1 MIPVLAQLPW
11 LDGVTYADL
20 YLRHPWSRIVIAA
33 IVLVGIAYAAFLYQ
47 RHRTISKTRRVVLGT
62 LRALLYTVLIIL
74 LFEPVLAI
82 EKSVQLRRVF
92 LVLFDRSESMAM
104 RDARKS
110 KEDLEDAALCLG
122 KASFDTRAPDLTAR
136 DRADIA
142 QATRFELA
150 RSLLQREDLDVFDRL
165 ASEHKVRY
173 FSFADGLEP
182 TTGEGEKLLESL
194 RRVECTG
201 ESTRLGTSI
210 AEAVGRY
217 GGQPIAGALVLTD
230 GASNEGLEPVEVART
245 MKERGIP
252 LYTIGFG
259 VPDPPDLRVR
269 SVIVQDTVFY
279 KDIVPVRVQ
288 LSSKGF
294 TNRTVD
300 VALKVDGQTVAQ
312 APVTLT
318 GKTQFVELEFVPE
331 RESGTLNLSIEAPI
345 LPGETTHSNNV
356 ETRRLRVI
364 DEKIKV
370 LYVEGKPRWEYRY
383 LRAVLMRDHR
393 LDVKFLMTQGDRDLA
408 KASERYLAQFP
419 EVASEAF
426 VFDLVILGDVPA
438 TYFTPQQM
446 MRLEELVRERG
457 GSLLVLAGQHNPL
470 SNFLGTRI
478 EPILPVRVRPDGWE
492 SVDDTV
498 SVEITEEGLKSTV
511 VLLDADEQTNA
522 RLWSGVRPLHQVPA
536 LEGKKPA
543 ATLLATLSDQRRR
556 SEPYPLIAWQRYG
569 SGKSLYVGTDQL
581 WRLRYKVGD
590 RYHARFW
597 GQAIQ
602 FLTLSRLLGE
612 NKRVHI
618 EADAKSYRNGDRVEI
633 YTNVLNE
640 NYEPVLSPTYTIYME
655 HVEGTEETKP
665 VRLEAVHGVPGL
677 FQGYATPEEDG
688 AYRLRADS
696 SVSDVANVAEFQVA
710 SVPLEEVEPAMQEA
724 QLRKMA
730 ELSGGEYLRVRDL
743 PSLPEKLASE
753 NLTTAKRMDRELW
766 DLPYLFGA
774 LLACMA
780 LEWLLRRRYDL
791 I

>member
-1 MIPVLAQLPW
+1 MIARFLGFG
-11 LDGVTYADL
+11 DVTYAEW
-20 YLRHPWSRIVIAA
+20 YLRHPWPRLVIAG
-33 IVLVGIAYAAFLYQ
+33 IILVAIAYAAVLYH
-47 RHRTISKTRRVVLGT
+47 RHRTISKGRRIVLGT
-62 LRALLYTVLIIL
+62 LRALLYTVLIVL
-74 LFEPVLAI
+74 LFEPVLGL
-82 EKSVQLRRVF
+82 ETSVKLRRVF
-92 LVLFDRSESMAM
+92 LVLLDRSESMNM
-104 RDARKS
+104 RDARKN
-110 KEDLEDAALCLG
+110 KEDLEDAALCMG
-122 KASFDTRAPDLTAR
+122 KAPFDKRTTNLSAQ
-136 DRADIA
+136 DRAEIA
-142 QATRFELA
+142 QATRFDLT
-150 RSLLQREDLDVFDRL
+150 RGLIDLPDLDVFDRL
-165 ASEHKVRY
+165 GAEHKVRY
-173 FSFADGLEP
+173 YCFAEGLEP
-182 TTGEGEKLLESL
+182 TTGEGEVLVESL
-194 RRVECTG
+194 RRVESTG
-201 ESTRLGTSI
+201 KATRLGTAI
-210 AEAVGRY
+210 AEAVSRY
-217 GGQPIAGALVLTD
+217 GGQPIAGALILTD
-230 GASNEGLEPVEVART
+230 GASNEGLEPIEVART

-259 VPDPPDLRVR
+259 VPDPPDLRVK

-288 LSSKGF
+288 LTSKGY
-294 TNRTVD
+294 TNRTID
-300 VALKVDGQTVAQ
+300 LALKVDGKTVAQ
-312 APVTLT
+312 KPVTLT
-318 GKTQFVELEFVPE
+318 GKAQFVELDFVPE
-331 RESGTLNLSIEAPI
+331 RDSGTLKLDIEAPV
-345 LPGETTHSNNV
+345 LPGEVTHSNNV

-383 LRAVLMRDHR
+383 LRAVLLRDHR

-408 KASERYLAQFP
+408 KASERYLSQFP
-419 EVASEAF
+419 DAASEAF

-446 MRLEELVRERG
+446 ARLEELVRERG
-457 GSLLVLAGQHNPL
+457 GSLLVLAGHQHPL
-470 SNFLGTRI
+470 SNYLGTPI
-478 EPILPVRVRPDGWE
+478 ERLLPVRVRPDGWE
-492 SVDDTV
+492 SVDDMV
-498 SVEITEEGLKSTV
+498 HPEITEQGLKSTV
-511 VLLDADEQTNA
+511 VLLEADEAENT
-522 RLWSGVRPLHQVPA
+522 RLWSSVRPLHQIPA

-618 EADAKSYRNGDRVEI
+618 EADAKSYRTGDRVEI

-640 NYEPVLSPTYTIYME
+640 NYEPVLSPNYTVYLD
-655 HVEGTEETKP
+655 HVEGTAETKP

-677 FQGYATPEEDG
+677 FQGYASPEEDG

-696 SVSDVANVAEFQVA
+696 SAADVANVAEFQVA

-724 QLRKMA
+724 LLRKMA

-743 PSLPEKLASE
+743 PSLPEKLAVES
-753 NLTTAKRMDRELW
+753 LTTAKRMDRELW
-766 DLPYLFGA
+766 DLPYVFGA

-780 LEWLLRRRYDL
+780 LEWFLRRRYDL